1 MLSMVLLVVVGFVL
15 LLALISV
22 PILLDIRN
30 PVVSV
35 LDDLTTT
42 APYAEVDSEL
52 TKLLGNSRGYDI
64 QTLGPGTYTLSYR
77 RSPGWALVLGLLT
90 FPIGILIVLFAR
102 EKLTLTL
109 SATATESGT
118 RLLVVGRV
126 HEKLA
131 LATGTAVQ
139 LRLDGLRAG
148 TGGEQQP
155 HLRS

>member
-1 MLSMVLLVVVGFVL
+1 MVFLVVLGVVL
-15 LLALISV
+15 LLALVAV
-22 PILLDIRN
+22 PIVLDIRN

-35 LDDLTTT
+35 VDDLTTT
-42 APYAEVDSEL
+42 APYAEVDAEL
-52 TKLLGNSRGYDI
+52 MKLLGNSRGYDI
-64 QTLGPGTYTLSYR
+64 QMMVPGTYTLSYR

-118 RLLVVGRV
+118 RLLVIGRV

-131 LATGTAVQ
+131 LATGTAIQ
-139 LRLDGLRAG
+139 LRLDGWRAG
-148 TGGEQQP
+148 AGDENHP

>member
-1 MLSMVLLVVVGFVL
+1 MLPLVVLGVLL
-15 LLALISV
+15 LLALIAV
-22 PILLDIRN
+22 PIVLDIRN

-35 LDDLTTT
+35 VDDLTTT
-42 APYAEVDSEL
+42 VGYAEVDSEL
-52 TKLLGNSRGYDI
+52 TKLLANSRGYDI
-64 QTLGPGTYTLSYR
+64 QMMAPGTYSLSYR

-109 SATATESGT
+109 SATATGSGT
-118 RLLVVGRV
+118 RLLVIGRV

-131 LATGTAVQ
+131 LATGSAIQ

-148 TGGEQQP
+148 TGDQNRP